1 MHTDHRQFEHTKCFI
16 RIGRNTRQCWI
27 LKLYRATPFQRR
39 SGWIN
44 QHAHP
49 QMFHVA
55 HEPWSFLRTQLAS
68 GLQYTSFSIDAQDL
82 YVQATLLRQQG
93 FLAQFHPIFRY
104 MGFYRYQEQAHAS
117 RTLPNFWI

>member
-1 MHTDHRQFEHTKCFI
+1 MLLEYKGKWPKLGERVYIAGGTYVIGDVEIGDHSSIWFNCVIRGDVHYI

-27 LKLYRATPFQRR
+27 LKLYRATPFKRR

-68 GLQYTSFSIDAQDL
+68 GLQYTSFSKIG
-82 YVQATLLRQQG
+82 R
-93 FLAQFHPIFRY
+93 
-104 MGFYRYQEQAHAS
+104 AHV
-117 RTLPNFWI
+117 